1 MYAPASSI
9 LAVGF
14 VTWGFVAA
22 GVAAMSIPIII
33 HILNRKRF
41 KTVTWAAMEFLLR
54 AMKKNR
60 RRLRFEQ
67 WLLLATRC
75 AVVALLGMALARP
88 LGCENSSMALVG
100 GRSGVS
106 VFVIDNSYSM
116 AYEVNRP
123 GGRTHLDNAK
133 RIAKDLVDRA
143 ARDGGIAVVVAS
155 NPAHAIVA
163 RPSYDPQDVKSAI
176 DRIEQSY
183 SGTDLPGAMQLA
195 LQIAKESDRQP
206 DKSLELFTDS
216 TASAW
221 RNPDQAEAMKQLGPE
236 VARVFRVAHHNL
248 SGGEPQSNA
257 AAIAVRPQDNLV
269 TSKFPADFAAL
280 PRGYGSVAD
289 ASVQWKLNEQP
300 LGTDGPVKL
309 TPDTREIPRT
319 NVKFA
324 EGGPQV
330 ISVSLAG
337 GSAGDRLSVDDTRW
351 RVVDVAAE
359 LNVLIVEGR
368 QGVRPGEG
376 SGFFLREALSPPRES
391 GPAGVVKTDSYVAAD
406 TISVIEFGNKVL
418 DTYAAVML
426 CDVGQ
431 IPPTQ
436 AEQLE
441 RFVRRGG
448 TLFWFMGEQVS
459 AQSYNDTLLP
469 RKLIPGPL
477 VKLARVGTNEKGY
490 LFDFDPKRMPFL
502 RAFEN
507 QENTGLETVEV
518 FTYWQTEVPQDGSVQ
533 AVLRYQGAKGPSTAP
548 SAGAAGVAGAAA
560 AAPGGKGVG
569 DPAITI
575 HSLGTGKV
583 VFCTTSAN
591 DQWTTLPSNI
601 SFVTIVHEL
610 FTSTVRTGDWWLNL
624 QVGDALAIP
633 PGVRLSATPTLSD
646 PAGRAVEIRATGGVD
661 AGPSGA
667 VYRSDP
673 LRRPGVYSLQIATKR
688 IPVAVN
694 VPDNEADVRT
704 LPDAAIKESL
714 GGIDLQLFGHE
725 LPPDALQA
733 DAGNDLSWTFM
744 LAVLA
749 LLAVECVM
757 AMRFGH
763 YRRTTQVPAEAAAGA
778 GTA

>member
-1 MYAPASSI
+1 MYAPVSSI

-22 GVAAMSIPIII
+22 GLAAVSIPIII
-33 HILNRKRF
+33 HILNRRRF

-75 AVVALLGMALARP
+75 MVLLLLGMALARP
-88 LGCENSSMALVG
+88 LGCENPTMALMG

-143 ARDGGIAVVVAS
+143 ARDGGVAVIVAS
-155 NPAHAIVA
+155 SPAHAIVA

-176 DRIEQSY
+176 DRIDQSY
-183 SGTDLPGAMQLA
+183 AGTDLPGALQLA
-195 LQIAKESDRQP
+195 LQIARENDRQP

-216 TASAW
+216 TNSAW
-221 RNPDQAEAMKQLGPE
+221 RNPEQAEAMKQLGPE
-236 VARVFRVAHHNL
+236 VARAFHVAHHNL
-248 SGGEPQSNA
+248 SGGGEPQSNGA
-257 AAIAVRPQDNLV
+257 VLSVRPQDNLV

-289 ASVQWKLNEQP
+289 ASIQWKLNEQP
-300 LGTDGPVKL
+300 LATDGPIKL
-309 TPDTREIPRT
+309 TSDTREIPRT

-330 ISVSLAG
+330 VSVSLAG
-337 GSAGDRLSVDDTRW
+337 GSRGDRLSVDDTRW
-351 RVVDVAAE
+351 RVVDVASE

-391 GPAGVVKTDSYVAAD
+391 GPAGVAKTDSYVAAD
-406 TISVIEFGNKVL
+406 SISVIEFGNKVL
-418 DTYAAVML
+418 DNYAAVML

-431 IPPTQ
+431 IAPTQ

-448 TLFWFMGEQVS
+448 TLFWFMGEQVV
-459 AQSYNDTLLP
+459 AQSYNDMLLP
-469 RKLIPGPL
+469 RKLIPGAL
-477 VKLARVGTNEKGY
+477 VKQVRVGTNEKGY
-490 LFDFDPKRMPFL
+490 LFDFDPKRMPYL

-533 AVLRYQGAKGPSTAP
+533 TVLRYHAAKGPPATAP
-548 SAGAAGVAGAAA
+548 SAAPASAAGKGAGDA
-560 AAPGGKGVG
+560 
-569 DPAITI
+569 AITV
-575 HSLGTGKV
+575 HALGNGKV
-583 VFCTTSAN
+583 IFCTTSAN
-591 DQWTTLPSNI
+591 QDWTTFPGNLSY
-601 SFVTIVHEL
+601 VTVMHEL
-610 FTSTVRTGDWWLNL
+610 LTSTVRTGDWWLNL
-624 QVGDALAIP
+624 RVGDAVQIP
-633 PGVRLSATPTLSD
+633 PGVRLTATPTLTD
-646 PAGRAVEIRATGGVD
+646 PAGRAVEIRATSGAD
-661 AGPSGA
+661 AGPTGA
-667 VYRSDP
+667 LYKSDP
-673 LRRPGVYSLQIATKR
+673 LRRPGVYSLQVGTRR

-694 VPDNEADVRT
+694 VPDDEADVRT

-714 GGIDLQLFGHE
+714 GGVDVALLGPE
-725 LPPDALQA
+725 LPPDAALN
-733 DAGNDLSWTFM
+733 DTGNDLSWAFM
-744 LAVLA
+744 LAVLG

-763 YRRTTQVPAEAAAGA
+763 YRRAAQVPAETAVAGKAA
-778 GTA
+778 